1 CVISNNVV
9 NPAST
14 SLDGGGINNNSTGAI
29 VIDSSTISGNVSGD
43 DGGAIYQFS
52 SAKLAIT
59 NSTLSGNTARFGE
72 GGAIYLFSSYVAGS
86 VIRNCTI
93 SGNTSEVGGGG
104 LGWRS
109 ASGTFPIQNSTITAN
124 TAGANKYV
132 TTGGGGVAV
141 ISGAAGNFS
150 LESSIVAGN

>member
-1 CVISNNVV
+1 
-9 NPAST
+9 
-14 SLDGGGINNNSTGAI
+14 
-29 VIDSSTISGNVSGD
+29 
-43 DGGAIYQFS
+43 GAIYQFS
-52 SAKLAIT
+52 SAKLTIT

-93 SGNTSEVGGGG
+93 SGNTSGVGGGG

-150 LESSIVAGN
+150 LESSIVAGNITLNAGARNGPGPDIFRYNAGTWTVNKSLIGVSDSGNITLSGS